1 MLHTFTLSYNVV
13 SQAKYNEMQS
23 YILEK
28 HKIEPHFDIL
38 HHYLS
43 EFSSIASVTQST
55 NHYRTEL
62 SKFTESVHSAL
73 LELKG
78 LLCVT

>member
-1 MLHTFTLSYNVV
+1 MFHTSTLSYNVV

-28 HKIEPHFDIL
+28 HKTEPHFDIL

-43 EFSSIASVTQST
+43 EFPNIASVTQST
-55 NHYRTEL
+55 NHHRLEM
-62 SKFTESVHSAL
+62 SKFTESVHSAF